1 MGTGRV
7 IAALTASLV
16 ACGSVALAA
25 EGAGLDP
32 FAVKLLAAQNA
43 ERDAVGVPRLEW
55 SGKLAQDAQAWA
67 EVLAREGDL
76 RHAPLE
82 ANPEEGENLWMGGK
96 GYYGAEAMIGTFLDE
111 KKAFKKGTFPQVS
124 TTGNWQ
130 DVGHYTQIVW
140 RNTRQVGCAVAQG
153 RTMDFLVCRYFP
165 AGNWRKQP
173 VY

>member
-7 IAALTASLV
+7 IAALAASLIV
-16 ACGSVALAA
+16 CGTAFAA
-25 EGAGLDP
+25 DTGGINP
-32 FAVKLLAAQNA
+32 FAHKLLAAQNE
-43 ERDAVGVPRLEW
+43 ERDRVGVPRLEW

-67 EVLAREGDL
+67 DVLAREGNL
-76 RHAPLE
+76 RHAPPE
-82 ANPEEGENLWMGGK
+82 VNPDEGENLWMGGK

-111 KKAFKKGTFPQVS
+111 KKAFKHGTFPQVS

-153 RTMDFLVCRYFP
+153 RDMDFLVCRYFP
-165 AGNWRKQP
+165 AGNWRRQP
-173 VY
+173 VF